1 LNPLSVLL
9 AGTAATIIASS
20 PLRAQRV
27 DDATAGVVSAR
38 MQPATEDAHTGPRA
52 QQHELSRV
60 TSEREKRP
68 SPWWAPLASA
78 AMPGTGQAL
87 FRQDRWLPYLAIE
100 AFAWFQYAASRAE
113 AQRQSR
119 SYRSLARDVAQAPF
133 GATREGD
140 FDYYERMKHFS
151 ESGVYDLVPGGDIEP
166 EIDTLTSNGAL
177 WLLARR
183 TYWADPDMAPD
194 PTSLQYGNALTFY
207 ATRAVGPGFRYSW
220 RNAQFEHDV
229 FRRTIDRS
237 NDAYRRSVEYLGAVL
252 ANHVLS
258 TVDAYVTLRLQ
269 RRPPEAGS
277 PGGGL
282 ELSGSLPWPGTRR
295 GSATRSP

>member
-1 LNPLSVLL
+1 MSRALALLS
-9 AGTAATIIASS
+9 GTALTLASAA
-20 PLRAQRV
+20 PLAAQRMI
-27 DDATAGVVSAR
+27 DATVGMIVPTSPHSAGERPPLALAFPGDRDS
-38 MQPATEDAHTGPRA
+38 
-52 QQHELSRV
+52 SRV
-60 TSEREKRP
+60 AVRRP
-68 SPWWAPLASA
+68 PHWWAPLASA
-78 AMPGTGQAL
+78 ALPGTGQAL
-87 FRQDRWLPYLAIE
+87 FQQDRWLPYLAIE

-113 AQRQSR
+113 GRRQSR
-119 SYRSLARDVAQAPF
+119 SYRTLARDVAQAPF
-133 GATREGD
+133 GSTNEGD

-151 ESGVYDLVPGGDIEP
+151 ESGVYDLVPGAEIDP

-183 TYWADPDMAPD
+183 TYWADPDVAPATTT
-194 PTSLQYGNALTFY
+194 PQYRNALTFY
-207 ATRAVGPGFRYSW
+207 ATRAVRPEFRYSW

-269 RRPPEAGS
+269 RRRANAGAPAGFYEIS
-277 PGGGL
+277 ATV
-282 ELSGSLPWPGTRR
+282 PWPGT
-295 GSATRSP
+295 GYGWSAGLP